1 MNFLFFHGFEFF
13 FQVLGVFLGIVHF
26 IDAVLAFMEY
36 RKFKVQIIRGNVVW
50 MIMILCQIMQ
60 ESNKNR
66 EKTWEL
72 PQIWIAVM
80 RTVWTLIWTTNFT
93 NAQNVEWSGVES
105 PYEKSFRSERFQND
119 GLTSS
124 SQIGNWKISSHLKK
138 KMKKNLRK
146 IKSRKKY
153 TTEKRKEKSYQRK

>member
-1 MNFLFFHGFEFF
+1 MAKYKRTKKELINHSSVILHQMAPHLFFKKDLCSLKSIFPQFVNFLFFHGFEF

-105 PYEKSFRSERFQND
+105 SDEKSFRS
-119 GLTSS
+119 
-124 SQIGNWKISSHLKK
+124 
-138 KMKKNLRK
+138 
-146 IKSRKKY
+146 
-153 TTEKRKEKSYQRK
+153 